1 MPVPNIHR
9 VFERLVEYSKLTRFG
24 HALMLAFAVFI
35 GESIILGHMPAFT
48 DVILLSLLVPLF
60 AEMGAFS
67 LNDYFDVA
75 TDMANKRFDRPLVR
89 GAISE
94 NSVLVFAF
102 LSFALA
108 LMLSSSINEDAFS
121 IVLIFIV
128 LSILY
133 SIWLKDI
140 AVLGNAT
147 VAASMGIPFIFASY
161 VVSNAI
167 EPIAYILFFIA
178 FIIGMAREII
188 KDIED
193 MEGDRKIR
201 KSKTLPIIIGKKYAA
216 MLASAILLLFL
227 PASAYPFLSHFSLYS
242 LSLITL
248 FASYASIIYFAVTFY
263 KNPTKQYARFTRT
276 VLFYVMFIGLLAL
289 LFAALKI

>member
-1 MPVPNIHR
+1 MHR
-9 VFERLVEYSKLTRFG
+9 VSGIFETLVEYFKLTRFD

-35 GESIILGHMPAFT
+35 GESIILGYPPALT

-75 TDMANKRFDRPLVR
+75 TDRANKRLDRPLVR

-94 NSVLVFAF
+94 NSAIVFAF

-108 LMLSSSINEDAFS
+108 LMLSSSINENAFS
-121 IVLIFIV
+121 IALVFVV

-133 SIWLKDI
+133 NIWLKDI
-140 AVLGNAT
+140 AVLGNAA

-161 VVSNAI
+161 VVSTAI
-167 EPIAYILFFIA
+167 EPIAYILFLIA

-193 MEGDRKIR
+193 IRGDKKIR
-201 KSKTLPIIIGKKYAA
+201 KSKTLPILIGKEYAA
-216 MLASAILLLFL
+216 MLASALLLLFI
-227 PASAYPFLSHFSLYS
+227 PASVYPFVSYFALSSM
-242 LSLITL
+242 SLITL

-263 KNPTKQYARFTRT
+263 KNPSKEYARFTRT
-276 VLFYVMFIGLLAL
+276 VLLYTMFIGLFAL
-289 LFAALKI
+289 LFAALRI